1 MNVTYSIKGSDG
13 KRLKMA
19 PPAGGMAEILES
31 IELIRHEMRAGLPKR
46 EQREAQQQIAVY
58 VRMMEAIRIAGM

>member
-1 MNVTYSIKGSDG
+1 MNVTYSIKGANG
-13 KRLKMA
+13 KRVKMA
-19 PPAGGMAEILES
+19 PPAGGVDEIMES
-31 IELIRHEMRAGLPKR
+31 IHLIRHEMRAGLPKR